1 VIELR
6 LASRYKRDCNMTRM
20 EETLWKMKGRRN
32 KRTIVTYQEQRL
44 YYILYMSTD
53 EKEMKEQMAM
63 DP

>member
-1 VIELR
+1 
-6 LASRYKRDCNMTRM
+6 M